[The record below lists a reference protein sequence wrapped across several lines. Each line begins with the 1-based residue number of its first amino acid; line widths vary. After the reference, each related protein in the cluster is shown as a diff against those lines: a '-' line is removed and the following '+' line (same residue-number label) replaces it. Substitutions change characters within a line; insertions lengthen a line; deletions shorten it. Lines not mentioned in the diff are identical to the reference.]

1 MDKKQEERLSRYL
14 SLVLRHHPE
23 AAGITLRREGAW
35 AEVDALL
42 RGAKRAGKPLDL
54 PLLEKI
60 VREDGK
66 QRYSFS
72 PDHRYI
78 RANQGH
84 SVDVDLSFEP
94 LEPPAVLYH
103 GTATRFLD
111 SIRAEGV
118 TRQSRQYVH
127 LSRDEQTAFTVGR
140 RHGAPAVLC
149 LDAAAMHRDGASFYL
164 SENNVWLCDLVPW
177 RYVTEVRYHP
187 ETEGL

>member
-14 SLVLRHHPE
+14 SFVLRHHPE
-23 AAGITLRREGAW
+23 AAGITLHRKGAW

-42 RGAKRAGKPLDL
+42 HGVQRAGKPLDL

-60 VREDGK
+60 VCEDRK

-84 SVDVDLSFEP
+84 SVDVDLGFEP

-111 SIRAEGV
+111 SIRAEGI

-127 LSRDEQTAFTVGR
+127 LSRDVKTAFAVGG
-140 RHGAPAVLC
+140 RHGIPVVLE
-149 LDAAAMHRDGASFYL
+149 LDAAAMHRDSIPFYL
-164 SENNVWLCDLVPW
+164 SENGVWLCDAVPW
-177 RYVTEVRYHP
+177 HYVAAVRRVP
-187 ETEGL
+187 DKEDV

>member
-14 SLVLRHHPE
+14 SFVLRHHPE
-23 AAGITLRREGAW
+23 AAGITLRRKGAW

-42 RGAKRAGKPLDL
+42 RGAQRAGKPLDL

-84 SVDVDLSFEP
+84 SVDVDLGFEP
-94 LEPPAVLYH
+94 LEPPTVLYH
-103 GTATRFLD
+103 GTATCFLD
-111 SIRAEGV
+111 SIRAEGI

-127 LSRDEQTAFTVGR
+127 LSRDVKTAFTVGG
-140 RHGAPAVLC
+140 RHGVPVVLE
-149 LDAAAMHRDGASFYL
+149 LDAAAMHRDSIPFYL
-164 SENNVWLCDLVPW
+164 SENGVWLCDAVPW
-177 RYVTEVRYHP
+177 RYVAAVRRTSDKEEV
-187 ETEGL
+187 

>member
-84 SVDVDLSFEP
+84 SIPVDLELSP
-94 LEPPAVLYH
+94 KMPPAVLYH
-103 GTATRFLD
+103 GTGLKYVP
-111 SIRAEGV
+111 SIE
-118 TRQSRQYVH
+118 RQGLLHMRRLYVH
-127 LSRDEQTAFTVGR
+127 LSRDIDTAVAVGQ
-140 RHGAPAVLC
+140 RHGTCFVYRV
-149 LDAAAMHRDGASFYL
+149 DAAQMARDGLLFYE
-164 SENNVWLCDLVPW
+164 SVNHVWLTEHVPA
-177 RYVTEVRYHP
+177 RYLHP
-187 ETEGL
+187 IDG